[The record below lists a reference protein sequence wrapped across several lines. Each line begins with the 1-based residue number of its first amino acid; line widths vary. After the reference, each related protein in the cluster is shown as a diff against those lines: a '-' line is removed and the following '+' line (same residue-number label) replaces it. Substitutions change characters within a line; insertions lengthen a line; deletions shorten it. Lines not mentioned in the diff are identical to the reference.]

1 MKETNISHLNDT
13 KKELLALKLVLVLL
27 IGSMDRQLSEIL
39 ISSISESKNM
49 LNEVGKDAVL
59 PEDIEEIIEM
69 AKQMIIFK

>member
-59 PEDIEEIIEM
+59 PEDIEEIIER